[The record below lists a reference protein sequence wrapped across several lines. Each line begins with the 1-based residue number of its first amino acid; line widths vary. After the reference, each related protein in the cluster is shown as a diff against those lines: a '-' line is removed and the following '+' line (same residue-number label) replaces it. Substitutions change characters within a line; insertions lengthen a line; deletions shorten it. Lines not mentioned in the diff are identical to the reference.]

1 MSDKTIVQSDRL
13 SKPTGVFSQAVLV
26 PAGRELIFMSGLVS
40 KDQSGEVVGPG
51 EAGPQTR
58 QILENMTVLL
68 AEVGAS
74 LDDLVKVTIFVTDIG
89 DFGAINDVRR
99 EFFHGDPPA
108 STMVEVVALADERLV
123 IEIEGV
129 ALVPRREAG

>member
-40 KDQSGEVVGPG
+40 KDKSGEVIGPG

-58 QILENMTVLL
+58 QILENMTALL
-68 AEVGAS
+68 DEVGAS
-74 LDDLVKVTIFVTDIG
+74 LNDLVKVTIYVTDIG

-99 EFFHGDPPA
+99 EFFRGDPPA
-108 STMVEVVALADERLV
+108 STMVEVAALADDRLV

-129 ALVPRREAG
+129 ALVPKSAAG